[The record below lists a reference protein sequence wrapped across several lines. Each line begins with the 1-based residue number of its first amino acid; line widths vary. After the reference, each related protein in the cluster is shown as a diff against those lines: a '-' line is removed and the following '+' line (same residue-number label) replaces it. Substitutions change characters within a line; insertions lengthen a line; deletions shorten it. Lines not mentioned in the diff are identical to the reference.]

1 VKIKIFSDFQGIRY
15 NRSMAI
21 LDNLEN
27 SDFLGD
33 NGEYLPFFHRYP
45 CYPDPMY
52 DISENKDIQFEHQN
66 LAVKIFTD
74 TCCNS
79 CNHKSESDHIIKQ

>member
-1 VKIKIFSDFQGIRY
+1 MKIKIFSDFQDTGY

-21 LDNLEN
+21 LENLEN

-33 NGEYLPFFHRYP
+33 SGKYLPFFHRYP

-52 DISENKDIQFEHQN
+52 DISENNGIQFEHQN

-79 CNHKSESDHIIKQ
+79 CSHKSESDHN

>member
-1 VKIKIFSDFQGIRY
+1 
-15 NRSMAI
+15 MAI